1 MASLGEKLKFARR
14 SIDKSLEDAARD
26 TNISKHYLEA
36 FEEDKYDAFPSPVYA
51 RGFLSTYARY
61 VELDPKAVV
70 KQYDKLTGFSGFS
83 AEGILRSMMRR
94 SGQRQIIGERVI
106 MLAAV
111 ILLIIA
117 CLVAIF
123 LKKF

>member
-1 MASLGEKLKFARR
+1 MASLGEKLKIARR
-14 SIDKSLEDAARD
+14 SIDRSLEDASRD

-36 FEEDKYDAFPSPVYA
+36 FEENKYDAFPSPVYA

-70 KQYDKLTGFSGFS
+70 KQYDKLTGFSEFT
-83 AEGILRSMMRR
+83 AEDTPRNKARR
-94 SGQRQIIGERVI
+94 LGKRRIIGKRVI

-111 ILLIIA
+111 ILFIIA
-117 CLVAIF
+117 CLVGLF
-123 LKKF
+123 LKRF